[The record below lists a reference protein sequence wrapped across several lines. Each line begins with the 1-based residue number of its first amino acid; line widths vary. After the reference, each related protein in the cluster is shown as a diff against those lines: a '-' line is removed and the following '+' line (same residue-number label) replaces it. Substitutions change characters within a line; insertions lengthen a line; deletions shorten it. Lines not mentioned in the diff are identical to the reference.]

1 MAEALVILE
10 RVAVGYDGRPVLRD
24 VSATVFRGD
33 AIGLLGANGSGKTT
47 LLKTIAGVLRPVEGA
62 VRFTEASGKARPVIG
77 YVPQRES
84 LDQSFLLS
92 SLEVVLMGA
101 CAAVGPGRFL
111 GTKNR
116 DWAHECMERTGVGD
130 LSKRCFAELSGGQK
144 QRVLIAR
151 ALVARPDLLL
161 LDEPT
166 AGVDPEATRAIA
178 ELLQKLNA
186 DGMTVLMIN
195 HDLPVVRRVARRIL
209 WARDGVLEQG
219 TAGEMLSRKRV
230 EELPID

>member
-1 MAEALVILE
+1 MPEPLVILE
-10 RVAVGYDGRPVLRD
+10 RVAVGYNGRPVLRD
-24 VSATVFRGD
+24 MSATIFRGD
-33 AIGLLGANGSGKTT
+33 AVGLLGANGSGKTT
-47 LLKTIAGVLRPVEGA
+47 LLKVIAGVLRPLEGE
-62 VRFTEASGKARPVIG
+62 VRFGASRPVIG

-101 CAAVGPGRFL
+101 CAIIGPGRFL
-111 GTKNR
+111 RGKHR
-116 DWAHECMERTGVGD
+116 DWARDCMERTGVED
-130 LSKRCFAELSGGQK
+130 LSSRRFGELSGGQK

-151 ALVARPDLLL
+151 ALVAEPDLLL

-166 AGVDPEATRAIA
+166 AGVDLDATRAIA

-195 HDLPVVRRVARRIL
+195 HDLPVVRRVAQTIL
-209 WARDGVLEQG
+209 WTKDGALKHG
-219 TAGEMLSRKRV
+219 TAREMLSQAHL
-230 EELPID
+230 EELPIE

>member
-1 MAEALVILE
+1 MADPLVILE
-10 RVAVGYDGRPVLRD
+10 RVAVGYDGHPVLTG
-24 VSATVFRGD
+24 VNATISRGD
-33 AIGLLGANGSGKTT
+33 SVGLLGANGSGKTT
-47 LLKTIAGVLRPVEGA
+47 LLKTIAGVLRPLEGEVRYASGEGA
-62 VRFTEASGKARPVIG
+62 TRPMIG

-84 LDQSFLLS
+84 LDQTFLLS

-101 CAAVGPGRFL
+101 CGTVGPGRFL
-111 GTKNR
+111 GSKYR
-116 DWAHECMERTGVGD
+116 EWARECMERTDSGN
-130 LSKRCFAELSGGQK
+130 LSRRRFAELSGGQK

-166 AGVDPEATRAIA
+166 AGVDPAATSAIA

-195 HDLPVVRRVARRIL
+195 HDLPVVRRVARIIF
-209 WARDGVLEQG
+209 WAKEGALEQG
-219 TAGEMLSRKRV
+219 AAGEMLRRERV